1 MAMATI
7 DLAEFVTVRDIPVLE
22 TGINYPASTG
32 PFTCTSSML
41 EEAVLSQ
48 SDPHILPPR
57 VKIGHSDNP
66 INDDLQSLWE
76 ELNGDRDESKP
87 ALGTIQNL
95 RVTEDGQT
103 LIGDFYGVPA
113 WLAAILETAYPAR
126 SIEGGHWKNDANGK
140 DYAFTLEAVSLLGVV
155 GPGCTSLADLQ
166 ELFSREGPNVTVVE
180 MSQSN
185 ERGGNPMPVVAQVN
199 VEDIRRAFYDDWAQG
214 DRYWFWDRELL
225 IDPLEM
231 IIQDPDTGQ
240 LYKLPINLKDG
251 DGIESV
257 DFGTAEPVKVKYVPD
272 SSGEEIEVEAA
283 RLIAPQIKGAGQVL
297 AVNHKPFRLEEYE
310 RRKEAPRMGVNI
322 PTLRKVLDVGEDL
335 LPDDA
340 SEEQINAML
349 ALAEE
354 GRVEDE
360 EVRVEDEE
368 VRVEPEIEGDGEE
381 EEEDNPPELRV
392 DDDGTVK
399 VDAEQFKSLQGAA
412 QMGADARK
420 VQLSTERENL
430 LTKAVED
437 GKIPPARK
445 EHWRKLYKAD
455 PEGTKATIESLADV
469 VPLKERGSSPSEDT
483 ASAEGYDQSWL
494 SAKEREQVAEAR
506 RTSSPITQ
514 EVS

>member
-1 MAMATI
+1 MATI
-7 DLAEFVTVRDIPVLE
+7 DLTEFVTVREIPVLE

-48 SDPHILPPR
+48 KDPHILPPR
-57 VKIGHSDNP
+57 VKIGHSENP
-66 INDDLQSLWE
+66 INDDIQSLWE
-76 ELNGDRDESKP
+76 ELNEDRDESKP

-95 RVTEDGQT
+95 RVIDSGQT

-140 DYAFTLEAVSLLGVV
+140 DYAFMLEAVSLLGVV

-180 MSQSN
+180 MSRSN
-185 ERGGNPMPVVAQVN
+185 TRGGDPMPVVAQVN

-214 DRYWFWDRELL
+214 DRYWFWDREIL

-231 IIQDPDTGQ
+231 IVQDPDTGQ
-240 LYKLPINLKDG
+240 LYKLPIKLKDG

-272 SSGEEIEVEAA
+272 SGEEIEVEAA
-283 RLIAPQIKGAGQVL
+283 RLIAPQIRGAGQVL

-322 PTLRKVLDVGEDL
+322 PDLRKALSVGEDL

-340 SEEQINAML
+340 SEEQINR
-349 ALAEE
+349 ALTAAAEAEVEEEVEETTEEEAEE
-354 GRVEDE
+354 RAPAE
-360 EVRVEDEE
+360 EV
-368 VRVEPEIEGDGEE
+368 
-381 EEEDNPPELRV
+381 EEDDDSPELRV

-399 VDAEQFKSLQGAA
+399 VDAEQFKSLQDSA
-412 QMGADARK
+412 QMGVDARQ
-420 VQLSTERENL
+420 VQLDKDREDL
-430 LTKAVED
+430 LTKAVSD

-469 VPLKERGSSPSEDT
+469 VPLKERGESPSDET
-483 ASAEGYDQSWL
+483 VSAEGYDQSWL
-494 SAKEREQVAEAR
+494 SPKEREQIRTAREA
-506 RTSSPITQ
+506 SSPITQ

>member
-7 DLAEFVTVRDIPVLE
+7 DLAEFVTVREIPVLE

-66 INDDLQSLWE
+66 INDDIQSLWE
-76 ELNGDRDESKP
+76 ELNQARDESKP

-95 RVTEDGQT
+95 RVIDSGQT

-140 DYAFTLEAVSLLGVV
+140 DYAFMLEAVSLLGVV

-166 ELFSREGPNVTVVE
+166 ELFSRDGPNVTVVE
-180 MSQSN
+180 MSRSN
-185 ERGGNPMPVVAQVN
+185 ARGGDPMPVVAQVN

-283 RLIAPQIKGAGQVL
+283 RLIAPQIRGAGQVL

-310 RRKEAPRMGVNI
+310 RRKEAPTMGVNI
-322 PTLRKVLDVGEDL
+322 PDLRKALSVGEDL

-340 SEEQINAML
+340 SEEQINK
-349 ALAEE
+349 ALTAAAEAE
-354 GRVEDE
+354 VEE
-360 EVRVEDEE
+360 EVRVEEE
-368 VRVEPEIEGDGEE
+368 NTPPEGEVKPEGKEVEE
-381 EEEDNPPELRV
+381 EESPELRV
-392 DDDGTVK
+392 SEDGTVK

-412 QMGADARK
+412 QMGVDARK
-420 VQLSTERENL
+420 VQLEREREDL

-445 EHWRKLYKAD
+445 EHWRKLYSAD

-469 VPLKERGSSPSEDT
+469 VPLKERGESPSDET
-483 ASAEGYDQSWL
+483 LSTEGYDQSWL
-494 SAKEREQVAEAR
+494 SPKEREQIKAAHEA
-506 RTSSPITQ
+506 SGPITQ